1 MKRPVEWTE
10 WVRAVRQ
17 EIDPLEDMGEPYGV
31 DADGDPLDPDLFLDV
46 LSELESR
53 GVPKDSLVA
62 AVAPEQVAGLLV
74 RVNFLERQ
82 PAALDGPELPEDV
95 TLYGV
100 SVRPAVGFP
109 PETLVVFDPDGVSL
123 TGQATYPSGIAVVEN
138 LSRPDLDDA
147 PISIEDVRR
156 AMFPDLYPGVQGGEP
171 GEDAPDTEA
180 DADPERRGTR
190 FVEDVTDE
198 FDEEEGDV

>member
-10 WVRAVRQ
+10 WVARVRQ
-17 EIDPLEDMGEPYGV
+17 DVDPLEDMGEPYGV

-46 LSELESR
+46 LGELESR

-62 AVAPEQVAGLLV
+62 LVAPEQIAGLLV

-82 PAALDGPELPEDV
+82 PAALDEPELPEDMV
-95 TLYGV
+95 LYGIP
-100 SVRPAVGFP
+100 VRTDYGFP
-109 PETLVVFDPDGVSL
+109 RETLVLFDPEGVSL

-147 PISIEDVRR
+147 PISVEDVRR
-156 AMFPDLYPGVQGGEP
+156 GMFPDLYPGVQGDEP
-171 GEDAPDTEA
+171 GADAPDTDEEA
-180 DADPERRGTR
+180 DAERRGTR
-190 FVEDVTDE
+190 FVEDPDE
-198 FDEEEGDV
+198 SEDAQEGDV